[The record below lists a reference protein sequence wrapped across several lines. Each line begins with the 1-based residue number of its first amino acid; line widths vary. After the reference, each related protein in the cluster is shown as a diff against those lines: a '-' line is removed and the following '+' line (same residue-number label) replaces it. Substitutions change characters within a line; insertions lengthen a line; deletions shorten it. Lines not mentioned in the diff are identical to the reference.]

1 MVDDTD
7 GIEEAITGQIRVAVT
22 AAAQVGQ
29 AIARAREEALRKA
42 AAADE
47 RQARE
52 LRSRL
57 DAERAAARAEVAQVN
72 RVEWWDN
79 STPEQIG
86 HTYQVA
92 RAWRGEDSEISR
104 AEHRMNDELR
114 SRYGIDPD
122 DTGAN
127 AQDVSRLIRL
137 QSERAER
144 DRAQADVERTRAAE
158 EEEEALR
165 LLAVADQDDRR
176 ADEARAA
183 AEFEPDPEE
192 RERAQ
197 DAAEKHE
204 RNADRAREDGRNT
217 YDSAERR
224 SSTAT
229 ELEGRGIAQETV
241 ATRMRADV
249 SQAKPATAVVAA
261 GKTKAAKARKT
272 RGRGSQQVQRTGL
285 DR

>member
-1 MVDDTD
+1 MVDETD

-29 AIARAREEALRKA
+29 AIGRAREEALRRA
-42 AAADE
+42 ATLDE

-72 RVEWWDN
+72 RSEWWDN

-86 HTYQVA
+86 RTYQVA
-92 RAWRGEDSEISR
+92 RAWQGEDSEISR
-104 AEHRMNDELR
+104 AEQRMSDELR
-114 SRYGIDPD
+114 SRYGIDVH
-122 DTGAN
+122 DTGASPD
-127 AQDVSRLIRL
+127 DVRQLIRL

-144 DRAQADVERTRAAE
+144 DRLQSDGERTRAAAE
-158 EEEEALR
+158 EAEALR
-165 LLAVADQDDRR
+165 LLAVADQEDRR

-183 AEFEPDPEE
+183 AEFEPDAEE
-192 RERAQ
+192 RERARHQ
-197 DAAEKHE
+197 AEQHE
-204 RNADRAREDGRNT
+204 RTADRAREDGKTT
-217 YDSAERR
+217 YDSADRR

-229 ELEGRGIAQETV
+229 ELERRGIAQETV

-249 SQAKPATAVVAA
+249 SQAKPATAAVAA

-272 RGRGSQQVQRTGL
+272 RGRGAQVQRTGL

>member
-1 MVDDTD
+1 MVDETD

-29 AIARAREEALRKA
+29 AVARAREKALRRA
-42 AAADE
+42 ATLDE

-72 RVEWWDN
+72 RSEWWDN

-86 HTYQVA
+86 RTYQVA
-92 RAWRGEDSEISR
+92 RAWQGEDSEISR
-104 AEHRMNDELR
+104 AEQRMSDELR
-114 SRYGIDPD
+114 SRYGIDVH
-122 DTGAN
+122 DTGASPD
-127 AQDVSRLIRL
+127 DVRQLIRL
-137 QSERAER
+137 QSEHAER
-144 DRAQADVERTRAAE
+144 DRLQSDGERTRAAAE
-158 EEEEALR
+158 EAEALR
-165 LLAVADQDDRR
+165 LLAVADQEDQR

-183 AEFEPDPEE
+183 AEFEPDAEE
-192 RERAQ
+192 RARAQ
-197 DAAEKHE
+197 TEAGQRDAI
-204 RNADRAREDGRNT
+204 ADRTREDGKVA
-217 YDSAERR
+217 YDSADRR
-224 SSTAT
+224 SSTAA

-249 SQAKPATAVVAA
+249 SQAKPATAAVAVGRA
-261 GKTKAAKARKT
+261 KAPKARKT
-272 RGRGSQQVQRTGL
+272 RGPGAQGQRAGL

>member
-1 MVDDTD
+1 MVDETD

-29 AIARAREEALRKA
+29 AIGRAREEALRRA
-42 AAADE
+42 ATLDE

-72 RVEWWDN
+72 RSEWWDN

-86 HTYQVA
+86 RTYQVA
-92 RAWRGEDSEISR
+92 RAWQGEDSEISR
-104 AEHRMNDELR
+104 AEQRMSDELR
-114 SRYGIDPD
+114 SRYGIDVH
-122 DTGAN
+122 DTGASPD
-127 AQDVSRLIRL
+127 DVRQLIRL

-144 DRAQADVERTRAAE
+144 DRQSDGERTRAAAE
-158 EEEEALR
+158 EAEALR
-165 LLAVADQDDRR
+165 LLAVADQEDWR

-183 AEFEPDPEE
+183 AEFEPDAEE
-192 RERAQ
+192 RERARDQ
-197 DAAEKHE
+197 AEQHE
-204 RNADRAREDGRNT
+204 RTADRAREDGKTT
-217 YDSAERR
+217 YDSADRR

-229 ELEGRGIAQETV
+229 ELERRGIAQETV

-249 SQAKPATAVVAA
+249 SQAKPATAAVAA

-272 RGRGSQQVQRTGL
+272 RGRGAQVQRTGL

>member
-1 MVDDTD
+1 MAEETD
-7 GIEEAITGQIRVAVT
+7 GIAEAFDGQIRVAVT

-29 AIARAREEALRKA
+29 AIANLREQALRRATA
-42 AAADE
+42 ASE
-47 RQARE
+47 QEARE

-57 DAERAAARAEVAQVN
+57 DAERQAARAEVAHVD
-72 RVEWWDN
+72 RAEWWEN

-92 RAWRGEDSEISR
+92 RAWQSEDQELAR
-104 AEHRMNDELR
+104 AEQRMSAELR
-114 SRYGIDPD
+114 DRYGIDAR
-122 DTGAN
+122 DTGAD
-127 AQDVSRLIRL
+127 AAEVRQLIRL
-137 QSERAER
+137 QAERAER
-144 DRAQADVERTRAAE
+144 DRAAADAERTRAAAE
-158 EEEEALR
+158 EAEALR
-165 LLAVADQDDRR
+165 LLAFADQEDRR

-183 AEFEPDPEE
+183 AEYEPDPAE
-192 RERAQ
+192 RDRAQ
-197 DAAEKHE
+197 AEAEQRDAI
-204 RNADRAREDGRNT
+204 ADRSREDGKSL

-224 SSTAT
+224 SSTAE

-249 SQAKPATAVVAA
+249 SQAKPATAAVAA

-272 RGRGSQQVQRTGL
+272 RGRGAQVQRTGL